1 MFETR
6 EGVSLLVKSLKYM
19 IGKASFSS
27 LTGWPIAFAAN
38 ILVLP
43 FFIPM
48 LQENP
53 LLAAV
58 TIGVIFG
65 CISIVR
71 LFIIDY
77 VEDRHGLNIRPD
89 NLLKKAFRK

>member
-1 MFETR
+1 MKTI
-6 EGVSLLVKSLKYM
+6 KYM

-43 FFIPM
+43 FFIDG
-48 LQENP
+48 LRENP
-53 LLAAV
+53 ILAAIQ
-58 TIGVIFG
+58 IGVIFG

-77 VEDRHGLNIRPD
+77 IEDRHGLNIRPD
-89 NLLKKAFRK
+89 HLIKRLCGK